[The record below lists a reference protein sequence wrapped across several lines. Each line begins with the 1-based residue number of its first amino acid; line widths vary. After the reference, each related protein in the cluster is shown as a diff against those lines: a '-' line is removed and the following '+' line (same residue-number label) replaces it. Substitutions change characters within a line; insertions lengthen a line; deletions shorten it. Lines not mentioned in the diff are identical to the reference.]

1 MSATAAV
8 ARRPATYGNLQHAA
22 LSAFWFGSNF
32 LWLPLTTVL
41 IQAQVDSVVPKGL
54 QNTAIGVAVILATR
68 TLTHWF
74 LSLYMANDP
83 TLWVLSLLQG
93 LAFQG
98 WRATG
103 GRDVA

>member
-54 QNTAIGVAVILATR
+54 QNTACSR
-68 TLTHWF
+68 
-74 LSLYMANDP
+74 S
-83 TLWVLSLLQG
+83 
-93 LAFQG
+93 
-98 WRATG
+98 RAC
-103 GRDVA
+103 

>member
-1 MSATAAV
+1 MATIFIPLLVLLSSLGTYLIGVKRLGLSTQNLGAAG
-8 ARRPATYGNLQHAA
+8 ARMLE
-22 LSAFWFGSNF
+22 
-32 LWLPLTTVL
+32 TVGL
-41 IQAQVDSVVPKGL
+41 IVIFAVV
-54 QNTAIGVAVILATR
+54 NTAMGVAVILATR
-68 TLTHWF
+68 TLTHSF

-98 WRATG
+98 WRATR

>member
-1 MSATAAV
+1 MNEIFLFSLVVLSSAGACLLGAKRLGLSTRNLGAAG
-8 ARRPATYGNLQHAA
+8 ARL
-22 LSAFWFGSNF
+22 LE
-32 LWLPLTTVL
+32 TVGL
-41 IQAQVDSVVPKGL
+41 IVIFAVV
-54 QNTAIGVAVILATR
+54 NTAIGVAVILATR

-98 WRATG
+98 WRATRG
-103 GRDVA
+103 QDVA

>member
-1 MSATAAV
+1 MDEFFLLLLVLLSTLGTYLIGAKRLGLSTQNLGAAG
-8 ARRPATYGNLQHAA
+8 ARMLE
-22 LSAFWFGSNF
+22 
-32 LWLPLTTVL
+32 TVGL
-41 IQAQVDSVVPKGL
+41 IVTFAVV
-54 QNTAIGVAVILATR
+54 NTAIGVAVILATR

>member
-1 MSATAAV
+1 MDEI
-8 ARRPATYGNLQHAA
+8 
-22 LSAFWFGSNF
+22 F
-32 LWLPLTTVL
+32 LPLLVLLSSLVTYLVGAKRLGLSTQNLAAAGARMLETVGL
-41 IQAQVDSVVPKGL
+41 IVIFAVV
-54 QNTAIGVAVILATR
+54 NTAIGVAAILATR

-74 LSLYMANDP
+74 LSLYIANDP

-103 GRDVA
+103 GRDVV

>member
-1 MSATAAV
+1 LLETVGLIVIFAV
-8 ARRPATYGNLQHAA
+8 
-22 LSAFWFGSNF
+22 
-32 LWLPLTTVL
+32 V
-41 IQAQVDSVVPKGL
+41 
-54 QNTAIGVAVILATR
+54 NTAIGVAVILATR

-98 WRATG
+98 WRATR